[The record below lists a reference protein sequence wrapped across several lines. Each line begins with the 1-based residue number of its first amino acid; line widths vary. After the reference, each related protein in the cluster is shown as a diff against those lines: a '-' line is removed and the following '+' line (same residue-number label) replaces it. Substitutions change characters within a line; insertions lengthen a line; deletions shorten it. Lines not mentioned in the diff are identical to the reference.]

1 MLLGHKKCPSQYRQR
16 LAVGILFKVILFIGM
31 HNDCY
36 LQIEQ
41 LYHLCCKVR
50 KGNITSLQSLV
61 KVFMVISH
69 EQGMKATA
77 KEF

>member
-1 MLLGHKKCPSQYRQR
+1 MT
-16 LAVGILFKVILFIGM
+16 
-31 HNDCY
+31 Y
-36 LQIEQ
+36 LHIEQ

-69 EQGMKATA
+69 EHGTKTTA
-77 KEF
+77 KEFYDIITSFIIVVLWQSI